1 MSHLNIREAVAEDIP
16 SIHHLL
22 MELAEFERILDS
34 VESTLESTRN
44 ALFGDNPSAKA
55 IVAVENNE
63 IIGTAIFFF
72 NYSTFVGKKGLY
84 LEDIIISPKY
94 RNKGVGTKMMI
105 ELARCAVKYDC
116 GRMEWTVLDWNNR
129 AIEFYQNIGANIMND
144 WRLVRMNAKA
154 IKKLSCT

>member
-34 VESTLESTRN
+34 VESTLESTWN

-129 AIEFYQNIGANIMND
+129 AIQFYQKIGANIMND
-144 WRLVRMNAKA
+144 WRLVRMNAET

>member
-22 MELAEFERILDS
+22 MELAEFERILNS

-63 IIGTAIFFF
+63 IIGTAIF
-72 NYSTFVGKKGLY
+72 SLITQLSLAKKGLY

-94 RNKGVGTKMMI
+94 RNKG
-105 ELARCAVKYDC
+105 LALK
-116 GRMEWTVLDWNNR
+116 
-129 AIEFYQNIGANIMND
+129 
-144 WRLVRMNAKA
+144 
-154 IKKLSCT
+154 